1 MERVYHIQVLSKSQ
15 KNIYRI
21 IKMHLDIIIN
31 ISLPGIQTKQEMIT
45 SLLLHALHQPF
56 LTNLES

>member
-31 ISLPGIQTKQEMIT
+31 ISLPGILTKQEMIA
-45 SLLLHALHQPF
+45 SQLLNALHHLS
-56 LTNLES
+56 LTKQAN

>member
-31 ISLPGIQTKQEMIT
+31 ISLLGIQANLVMIP
-45 SLLLHALHQPF
+45 SQLLNALHHLF
-56 LTNLES
+56 LTNLAN